1 MHAVVLAGGYGGARF
16 ARGLRDFLAEQ
27 GKSDADEI
35 TVIAN
40 VADDI
45 RLHGLHISPDLDTIM
60 YTLGDG
66 LDEERG
72 WGRRDES
79 FSAAQEFAAY
89 GAVSWF
95 GLGDR
100 DLATHVIRTQMREG
114 GYSLTEVTAA
124 LCQRWQPGVTL
135 LPATD
140 DRLETHVV
148 VQVDSPSSGAGVAA
162 VTSAGADKAIHFQEW
177 WIRYRADVPTKSFV
191 LVGAEQARPTPA
203 VLAALRNAD
212 VVFLAPSNPI
222 VSVDPIL
229 KVPGMRTALLAASAP
244 IIGISPLIG
253 GKPLRGMADK
263 CLAVA
268 EIEPSAAGIAHYYGR
283 RGEGGVLDGW
293 LVDSQDSD
301 LVPQIQADGMP
312 AAAVPSVMH
321 NKEASMTL
329 AREAL
334 TFADSPAVRS

>member
-1 MHAVVLAGGYGGARF
+1 MHAVVIAGGHGGARF
-16 ARGLRDFLAEQ
+16 ARGVRDLLAQEGPSQ
-27 GKSDADEI
+27 ANQV
-35 TVIAN
+35 TVVAN

-45 RLHGLHISPDLDTIM
+45 RIHGLHISPDLDTIM

-79 FSAAQEFAAY
+79 FSAGQELAAY

-124 LCQRWQPGVTL
+124 LCQRWDPGVTL
-135 LPATD
+135 LPVTD
-140 DRLETHVV
+140 DRLQTHVV
-148 VQVDSPSSGAGVAA
+148 VEAAATSPEGQAE
-162 VTSAGADKAIHFQEW
+162 AGADKAIHFQEW
-177 WIRYRADVPTKSFV
+177 WIRYRAEVPTKAFV
-191 LVGAEQARPTPA
+191 LVGVEQARPTAA
-203 VLAALRNAD
+203 VLAALRSAD

-229 KVPGMRTALLAASAP
+229 KVPGMRTALLAATAP

-268 EIEPSAAGIAHYYGR
+268 GVEQSAAGIAEYYGR
-283 RGEGGVLDGW
+283 RGDGGLLDGW
-293 LVDSQDSD
+293 LVDGQDSD
-301 LVPQIQADGMP
+301 LVPRIQATGIP
-312 AAAVPSVMH
+312 VKAVPSVMH
-321 NKEASMTL
+321 DKKTSIDL
-329 AREAL
+329 AQQAL
-334 TFADSPAVRS
+334 TFAQTEAARS